1 MRPARDEIE
10 AYVVQQLQE
19 LARDWEYSTTVGADT
34 GLFSDLGFESL
45 DAVVLG
51 TAIQE
56 HYDRPMP
63 FAELLADVG
72 QRERRELTVGE
83 LVEFVDTHLAAEAQ
97 GA

>member
-10 AYVVQQLQE
+10 SYVVKLLQE
-19 LARDWEYSTTVGADT
+19 LARDWEHSTTVGAET

-72 QRERRELTVGE
+72 QRAVRNPTSSPTVRF
-83 LVEFVDTHLAAEAQ
+83 VESHLAAEAQ
-97 GA
+97 EA